1 MDMLRQLLSGEDIQ
15 ADFTSWSTCII
26 LPFRSKLVQGTTMSS
41 IISMFSDLHP
51 SLLLFLHRLRCI
63 RFKNMLNNTS
73 IVLRRETMDDGIVKV
88 SHGNE
93 RMSWLVVSKKLQAS
107 VIRQGAQTTE
117 IAMAFT
123 LQESERGEYRPLLSQ
138 QPAFAFLPLRNYGLK
153 FILQGDFILPSSR
166 EEVDGDSA
174 WNQWLLSE
182 FPALFVSAEQSFCS
196 LPCYK
201 ENPGKAVTAF
211 MNFVPLAGE
220 VHGFFSH
227 LPHMI
232 ISKLR
237 MSNCLLL
244 DGPTLVWVLPCR
256 TLRGWDEQFRLLVSD
271 RSLQKHLGLGYLN
284 KDVILSDTLAK
295 ALGVQ
300 NYGPK
305 VLIDLISSLSHCRD
319 GIKSLGLNWLSS
331 WFIILYSALSS
342 QASVQFSANLRMES
356 DLVKILGKIPLIPL
370 SDGSYASMSDGP
382 IWLPCD
388 ICSAGPEGKQY
399 QNDFPRLYDKL
410 RIVNPL
416 LFSAPDITTNYMEE
430 KKVDNLIQ
438 MLYKIGVQQLSA
450 HQVIKSHILSAF
462 DKETK
467 QDEDNSWKIEY
478 LAFIMVH
485 LQLPCASCDS
495 EKEDII
501 SELRKR
507 SIVLTNAG
515 YRCPDNEP
523 VHFSKEYGNPVDI
536 SKLSTLD
543 FQWLEV
549 DLAYLKHP
557 STRSLASSNVKF
569 VLLVLVVQ
577 ITSKLLLKE
586 IGFKTQLSHD
596 DALTMLNYWRASKA
610 PPFLASLAVYNV
622 LFVDI
627 VSMNQM
633 SKFYTFIWD
642 GVATSGVNI
651 TKEFISSCFIFV
663 PFLNTSASKKA
674 TYGTFL
680 SPKDV
685 FWHDPT
691 GCVDKVKEV
700 LQCIQKKNSDLLPC
714 EMLSSVYPGL
724 HEFFVHALKFACLFL
739 QGSVLYTTHASDS
752 HSIFLELSRF
762 FFDGSAELHFANF
775 LHMVTAM
782 AESGSSIDQT
792 EFFIVSSQKVPR
804 LPDGEPVWSLS
815 SAVEELDSEITQ
827 PTLAPCSNA
836 EQNASMPQRKPGIC
850 PSWPPTDWKT
860 APDFSHARRYG
871 LRSRPGMESYGG
883 SEAQLRNL
891 SGATTQTEVLPD
903 PIEMDEDWVVE
914 EGLAPKSSSVLQD
927 DSGILKEETQ
937 LADSF
942 DALDDQVN
950 SVSEAKNEKI
960 DLSVR
965 PGPDLSLKI
974 LSSSLERA
982 NICLQ
987 TLDDQQTRRT
997 GRLGEIIAYN
1007 YLNRKMG
1014 PNMVRWVNE
1023 QTESGLPYDLII
1035 GQESREYV
1043 EVKTTRY
1050 ASKNWFEVSVREWQF
1065 ASEMGDSF
1073 TIAHVALSGEKK
1085 ASITILKNPLKL
1097 CHQNA
1102 LRLAIFMSSQ
1112 IRNSAV
1118 IS

>member
-211 MNFVPLAGE
+211 MSFVPLAGE

-557 STRSLASSNVKF
+557 STRSLASVFRVFLRWSDDVKSGLVKSEDILDLRNDLHKLESRVLPTMQDKWVSLHSSFGLVCWVDDEDLKLQFKHSNGIDF
-569 VLLVLVVQ
+569 LQ
-577 ITSKLLLKE
+577 FGE
-586 IGFKTQLSHD
+586 
-596 DALTMLNYWRASKA
+596 LN
-610 PPFLASLAVYNV
+610 N
-622 LFVDI
+622 
-627 VSMNQM
+627 
-633 SKFYTFIWD
+633 
-642 GVATSGVNI
+642 
-651 TKEFISSCFIFV
+651 E
-663 PFLNTSASKKA
+663 
-674 TYGTFL
+674 
-680 SPKDV
+680 
-685 FWHDPT
+685 
-691 GCVDKVKEV
+691 
-700 LQCIQKKNSDLLPC
+700 QK
-714 EMLSSVYPGL
+714 EMLSGKIAELFKKLGL
-724 HEFFVHALKFACLFL
+724 PAL
-739 QGSVLYTTHASDS
+739 S
-752 HSIFLELSRF
+752 ELSRF

-891 SGATTQTEVLPD
+891 SGATTQIEVLPD